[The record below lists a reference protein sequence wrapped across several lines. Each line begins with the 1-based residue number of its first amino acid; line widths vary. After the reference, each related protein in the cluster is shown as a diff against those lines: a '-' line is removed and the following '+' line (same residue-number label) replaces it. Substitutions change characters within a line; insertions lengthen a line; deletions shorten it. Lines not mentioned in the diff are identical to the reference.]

1 MNSPVAAADS
11 TSDDTSSNED
21 GDATGSC
28 SKLRKLFRVPE
39 NKDIAYE
46 FDSRIGLNGSQVH
59 CTFPCLLDQEN
70 KRFYVWLG
78 DITIDKLTKSTF
90 LNIADFA
97 ENKGAQS
104 MVFVQLRDHVQKD

>member
-21 GDATGSC
+21 GDESGSC

-46 FDSRIGLNGSQVH
+46 FDSRVGLNGS
-59 CTFPCLLDQEN
+59 
-70 KRFYVWLG
+70 
-78 DITIDKLTKSTF
+78 
-90 LNIADFA
+90 
-97 ENKGAQS
+97 
-104 MVFVQLRDHVQKD
+104 

>member
-11 TSDDTSSNED
+11 TSDDSLSNED
-21 GDATGSC
+21 GDANGSC
-28 SKLRKLFRVPE
+28 SKLRKLFKVPE

-70 KRFYVWLG
+70 KFFYVWLG
-78 DITIDKLTKSTF
+78 DTTIDKLTKSTF

-97 ENKGAQS
+97 EVKGAE
-104 MVFVQLRDHVQKD
+104 